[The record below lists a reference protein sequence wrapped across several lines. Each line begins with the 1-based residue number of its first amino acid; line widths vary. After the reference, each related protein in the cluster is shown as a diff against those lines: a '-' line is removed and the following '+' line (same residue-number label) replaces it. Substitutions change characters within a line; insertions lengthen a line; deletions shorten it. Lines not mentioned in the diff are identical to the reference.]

1 MGKTHEALVRAEKEF
16 SAGSHREHSKVR
28 YIPPVKPNLPEISTT
43 HTHKY
48 EELNANILLRFGNNT
63 HKTIMFT
70 STAHNAGCSTTAA
83 FYAALLSRNETK
95 KVLLVDV
102 NYRTPSVHDVFS
114 IKSSPGILDLG
125 PNCADIETVRIN
137 VGAGGIYAVPI
148 GGEISANFDVF
159 ESVLFNRFISKMREK
174 YDYVIFDA
182 PPITLFAEAR
192 IIASKVDGVVL
203 VVEANRT
210 RKHTALTAK
219 KYLKDT
225 GAFIIGVVLN
235 KRKYYIPNFI
245 YKLL

>member
-1 MGKTHEALVRAEKEF
+1 
-16 SAGSHREHSKVR
+16 
-28 YIPPVKPNLPEISTT
+28 
-43 HTHKY
+43 
-48 EELNANILLRFGNNT
+48 
-63 HKTIMFT
+63 MFT
-70 STAHNAGCSTTAA
+70 STDHNAGCSTTAA
-83 FYAALLSRNETK
+83 FYAALLSRNEDV

-125 PNCADIETVRIN
+125 PNCSDIDTVRIN
-137 VGAGGIYAVPI
+137 MGTGGIYAVPI
-148 GGEISANFDVF
+148 GGDIGANFDIF
-159 ESVLFNRFISKMREK
+159 ESVLFERFITKMREQ

-182 PPITLFAEAR
+182 PPITMFAEAR

-203 VVEANRT
+203 VVQASKT

-219 KYLKDT
+219 KYLKDA

-245 YKLL
+245 YKLI